1 MEEKKKTETDPAEWM
16 NAWTKSTMDF
26 WRQLLEPQAGTGSES
41 LGKNPASQ
49 VQKMLLSGGKM
60 LHLMLAKMGDP
71 ESIQATLQGMD
82 TLPEIS
88 MSMIQQ
94 NVNSY
99 IEMQSRW
106 AEQISKVGERT
117 EAYKFDGIDENV
129 FKIWKETYEK
139 EFQKFFKVPGLGLT
153 RFYQERINR
162 LADETHQFR
171 VALSEFMYM
180 FSVPFEKTA
189 KVMQE
194 KTEEM
199 MEQGDVPGDVKDY
212 YNMYIKFLEG
222 HYMTLLQ
229 SPEYVRVM
237 SDTINALVKYKQAKE
252 EVLCDMLN
260 TLPVPTNKEMDELY
274 KEFHILKKRMRAM
287 SIRMDQLE
295 ESMLADKE
303 KGGVS

>member
-162 LADETHQFR
+162 LADETHQFQ

-212 YNMYIKFLEG
+212 YNMYIKILEG

-229 SPEYVRVM
+229 SPGYVRVM
-237 SDTINALVKYKQAKE
+237 SDTINALVKYKQRRRCSAI
-252 EVLCDMLN
+252 C
-260 TLPVPTNKEMDELY
+260 
-274 KEFHILKKRMRAM
+274 
-287 SIRMDQLE
+287 
-295 ESMLADKE
+295 
-303 KGGVS
+303 